1 MPLVVFG
8 MAKIQW
14 TQVFAI
20 YLFAFSGIYIRESV
34 PLVVFGMAKIQW
46 TRVFII

>member
-14 TQVFAI
+14 TQVFTI
-20 YLFAFSGIYIRESV
+20 YLFALSGIYI
-34 PLVVFGMAKIQW
+34 G
-46 TRVFII
+46 